1 MIVIRYRLFPVAED
15 LLRYPT
21 CAFYFIPAAF
31 KLYNQMTQ

>member
-1 MIVIRYRLFPVAED
+1 MIVIRYRLFHVD